1 MESSCCFGREVLC
14 SFSVSGGHRFVRRIR
29 LAALQ
34 CIVDIA
40 LTTIVAAAADSMIA
54 AVVMTIDEVENEA
67 AMTAATMTVEA
78 VVVVSIDVMIA
89 AVMIAVMT
97 IDMVAVTTEG
107 MRTET
112 EAMEDMDGIRG
123 RQGKNY

>member
-1 MESSCCFGREVLC
+1 M
-14 SFSVSGGHRFVRRIR
+14 
-29 LAALQ
+29 
-34 CIVDIA
+34 IA
-40 LTTIVAAAADSMIA
+40 IVAVAAADSMIA
-54 AVVMTIDEVENEA
+54 VVVMTIDGEVNVA

-78 VVVVSIDVMIA
+78 VAVSIDVMIA
-89 AVMIAVMT
+89 AVMIVVMT
-97 IDMVAVTTEG
+97 IAVVVAVTTEG